1 MEVYTRVKHP
11 EDYDLII
18 VDEAHKFRSDES
30 EMFHQLQ
37 KLCKTPR
44 KRKGNDGSD
53 KKKVILVTAT
63 PLNNR
68 PEDIRNQLYLFQDA
82 KKSTL
87 ERLVTSNT
95 FFRPLIDEY
104 QKTKTRKS
112 TTIKS
117 LVEVKKIYQDNSC

>member
-1 MEVYTRVKHP
+1 MIHPPALVKGWTKTVRDFEVPGVEFITNGSLHKIKHP

-30 EMFHQLQ
+30 EMFNQLQ

-63 PLNNR
+63 PLNNK
-68 PEDIRNQLYLFQDA
+68 PEDIRNQLYLFQDS
-82 KKSTL
+82 KNLHLKLGICSIFL
-87 ERLVTSNT
+87 DHL
-95 FFRPLIDEY
+95 
-104 QKTKTRKS
+104 
-112 TTIKS
+112 
-117 LVEVKKIYQDNSC
+117 